1 MKDKIIWITGASSG
15 IGEALVYELAAQGAR
30 LVLSARNEKEL
41 QRVAS
46 ATGLGERDIF
56 VLPLDLERP
65 AEMMGKAAQVM
76 NHFGRIDILVN
87 NGGLS
92 QRSLAKDTGWEV
104 DQRLLNVNT
113 IGTIA
118 LTKAVLPYFLRQKQG
133 RFVTI
138 TSLVGKF
145 GSPMRSGYSA
155 AKHALHGFFD
165 SLRAEVEKDGVTV
178 TIVCPG
184 FVQTNVSVNAV
195 TSDGSAQNTM
205 DNATANGITAKYCA
219 EGIIKAI
226 NRNKRE
232 VYIGGKETYGV
243 LIKRFFPNLFANMIG
258 KAKVT

>member
-46 ATGLGERDIF
+46 VTGLGERDIF
-56 VLPLDLERP
+56 VLPLDLEKP

-165 SLRAEVEKDGVTV
+165 SLRAEVEKDGVAV

-184 FVQTNVSVNAV
+184 FVQTKVSVNAV
-195 TSDGSAQNTM
+195 TADGSAQNTM
-205 DNATANGITAKYCA
+205 DDATAHGITAQYCA
-219 EGIIKAI
+219 QAIVKAI

-243 LIKRFFPNLFANMIG
+243 LIKRFLPNLFANMIG

>member
-15 IGEALVYELAAQGAR
+15 IGEALVYELATQGAR

-41 QRVAS
+41 QRVAT

-56 VLPLDLERP
+56 VLPLDLEKP

-76 NHFGRIDILVN
+76 NHFGRIDILIN

-133 RFVTI
+133 RFVTT

-165 SLRAEVEKDGVTV
+165 SLRAEVEKDGVAV
-178 TIVCPG
+178 TLVCPG

-195 TSDGSAQNTM
+195 TGDGSTQNTM
-205 DNATANGITAKYCA
+205 DDATAHGITAQYCA
-219 EGIIKAI
+219 QGIVKAI

-243 LIKRFFPNLFANMIG
+243 LIKRFLPNLFANMIG

>member
-1 MKDKIIWITGASSG
+1 MKDKILWITGASSG

-41 QRVAS
+41 QRVAAS
-46 ATGLGERDIF
+46 TGLGEREIF
-56 VLPLDLERP
+56 VLPLDLEKP
-65 AEMMGKAAQVM
+65 DELQGKAAQVI

-92 QRSLAKDTGWEV
+92 QRSLAKDTAWQV
-104 DQRLLNVNT
+104 DQKLLNVNAL
-113 IGTIA
+113 GTIA
-118 LTKAVLPYFLRQKQG
+118 LSKAVLPYFLRQKQG

-165 SLRAEVEKDGVTV
+165 SLRAEVEKDGVSV

-195 TSDGSAQNTM
+195 TGDGSSQNTM
-205 DNATANGITAKYCA
+205 DDATANGVTAKYCA
-219 EGIIKAI
+219 QQIIKAI
-226 NRNKRE
+226 NANKRE
-232 VYIGGKETYGV
+232 VYIGKKETYGV
-243 LIKRFFPNLFANMIG
+243 LIKRFFPGVFAAMIG

>member
-30 LVLSARNEKEL
+30 LILSARNEKEL

-92 QRSLAKDTGWEV
+92 QRSLAKDTVWEV

-195 TSDGSAQNTM
+195 TADGSAQNTM

-219 EGIIKAI
+219 QGIIKAI
-226 NRNKRE
+226 NRNRRE